1 MKFNQNDV
9 LDVQLFMTAIVII
22 NMQFCSSRERQFT
35 PLTLYMY
42 TQVHWKK
49 KCVRVCVSCVTA
61 CNLNFTM
68 QLIYDSIYSLTCL
81 EKKKKNRYALSVS

>member
-35 PLTLYMY
+35 LLTLYMY

-49 KCVRVCVSCVTA
+49 SVCVCVCVYLASQHVT
-61 CNLNFTM
+61 
-68 QLIYDSIYSLTCL
+68 
-81 EKKKKNRYALSVS
+81 